1 LRGKSVKA
9 SWGEV
14 STKRVEQAVG
24 CQYRT
29 AIAKLHELENKGL
42 ATSRRVG
49 NAYLWTLADTS
60 NVQARDA
67 DREPAPNRLRRT
79 LRMHST
85 ALGPHDPTDD
95 LD

>member
-1 LRGKSVKA
+1 MTL
-9 SWGEV
+9 
-14 STKRVEQAVG
+14 AVG

-67 DREPAPNRLRRT
+67 DREPDPQSPSEDT
-79 LRMHST
+79 KD
-85 ALGPHDPTDD
+85 ALDGSGPHDPTDD